1 MNLNAVVEFLT
12 PKAREFGVIAGM
24 ALLLA
29 VHLPSVIFAQDG
41 IDRVTGFPRDPVHVA
56 AWPGGRR
63 VAVSFAL
70 FVEEFG
76 FGQGPV
82 FRPDLASRNPDLAT
96 ESFRQYAIDSG
107 IPPGGRL
114 FRALAVPLSIALN
127 AALPGTHASVW
138 NEFRAP
144 QP

>member
-12 PKAREFGVIAGM
+12 PKAREFGLIAGM

-29 VHLPSVIFAQDG
+29 VHLPSAIFAQDG

-56 AWPGGRR
+56 AWPAGRK
-63 VAVSFAL
+63 VAVSFVL

-82 FRPDLASRNPDLAT
+82 FRPDLATRNPALVNEA
-96 ESFRQYAIDSG
+96 FRQYAIVWG
-107 IPPGGRL
+107 ISHAGRL
-114 FRALAVPLSIALN
+114 INQL
-127 AALPGTHASVW
+127 ALP
-138 NEFRAP
+138 
-144 QP
+144 